1 MQLLLY
7 IYQMVHSDVDIFCLQ
22 EVWGSDVQGKI
33 RTDLKPFYPHA
44 LSAIDLD
51 TEPTDTTTPACGDDS
66 GLDEYFACRAQRC
79 ADQSGLAFSFCGIIR
94 FIYTLQSVVIYHARG
109 LFC

>member
-1 MQLLLY
+1 MQLLFYIY

-22 EVWGSDVQGKI
+22 EVWGSDVQRKI

-66 GLDEYFACRAQRC
+66 GLDEY
-79 ADQSGLAFSFCGIIR
+79 
-94 FIYTLQSVVIYHARG
+94 TLPVELRDVQTS
-109 LFC
+109 LD